1 MKKVWNIIKSIF
13 AWFMVLL
20 AVGMTIFTVISLKTI
35 NARDRNIFGYK
46 AFIVQSD
53 SMSATD
59 FSAGDLI
66 FVKEV
71 DPAILQP
78 GDIIAFTSQ
87 NSHNFGETVTHKIRA
102 LTTDENGAPGFVT
115 YGTTTDTDDASIVT
129 HAYVLGKYV
138 GKIPRI
144 GIFFTFLKTPK
155 GYFSVIL
162 IPFLLMIG
170 YSLFNCIRLFRQYRK
185 QEADEYK
192 AAMEAER
199 QKNGQM
205 RRELEELRAMIA
217 GKTTSPPE
225 RPAVPEL
232 EKSAPPPKQAV
243 RKTRPAQPR
252 NTPAKAPAPRR
263 KPADYDELDL
273 ENIISEFSPRGKSK
287 L

>member
-35 NARDRNIFGYK
+35 NARDRNFFGYK

-87 NSHNFGETVTHKIRA
+87 NSHNFGETVTHKIRS
-102 LTTDENGAPGFVT
+102 LTTDENGEPGFVT

-144 GIFFTFLKTPK
+144 GIFFTFLKTPN

-185 QEADEYK
+185 QEADEHK

-199 QKNGQM
+199 QKNEQM
-205 RRELEELRAMIA
+205 RQELEELRAMIA